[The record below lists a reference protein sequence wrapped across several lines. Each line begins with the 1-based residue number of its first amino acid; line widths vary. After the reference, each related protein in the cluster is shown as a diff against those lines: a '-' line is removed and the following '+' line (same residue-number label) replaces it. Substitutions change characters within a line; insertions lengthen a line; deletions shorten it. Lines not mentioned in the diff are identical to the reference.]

1 MLRAAW
7 ATYGP
12 HNRCSPVTIADN
24 VSSRFCRSKRPWG
37 ANRLVVVVSGPVR
50 GVLSSGPLPGSRWVT
65 IHLCGPPGGIGR
77 AAQPPIRPCSGWG
90 LPIRPGR
97 PETLVRSY
105 RTVSP
110 LPVPCRFRSG
120 HRRSVL
126 CCPNPSG
133 RPDLAL
139 ASTLPD
145 GAPTFL
151 SDHIASPR
159 PPGLLTTAAQ
169 PSRTGLQGMPD
180 PPTDRAPPKETPR
193 GGDSEQRAQIH
204 PAPDPLCGSRGNR
217 PPRWPRVGL

>member
-1 MLRAAW
+1 M
-7 ATYGP
+7 
-12 HNRCSPVTIADN
+12 
-24 VSSRFCRSKRPWG
+24 
-37 ANRLVVVVSGPVR
+37 SGPVR

-90 LPIRPGR
+90 LPIRSGR

-110 LPVPCRFRSG
+110 LPVPCRFRPG
-120 HRRSVL
+120 HRRFAF

-169 PSRTGLQGMPD
+169 PSRTGLQGMPE
-180 PPTDRAPPKETPR
+180 PPTARAPPKETPR
-193 GGDSEQRAQIH
+193 SGCNEQRAHIRPG
-204 PAPDPLCGSRGNR
+204 PAPLCESGENWPSRRPLT
-217 PPRWPRVGL
+217 GL